1 MVVTVPWP
9 VGSGDVKLTSKQA
22 LVLRAFSVWTIYV
35 WGTRIWNIWR
45 DDARD
50 LPFKAVHTVLA
61 VISVAFAVAGL
72 VIVSRNRASAAEREG
87 VPAA

>member
-1 MVVTVPWP
+1 
-9 VGSGDVKLTSKQA
+9 VKLTSKQA

-35 WGTRIWNIWR
+35 WATRIWNIWR
-45 DDARD
+45 NDAND

-61 VISVAFAVAGL
+61 VVSVAFAVAGL
-72 VIVSRNRASAAEREG
+72 VIVSRNRASAPADSPRAEH

>member
-1 MVVTVPWP
+1 
-9 VGSGDVKLTSKQA
+9 VKLTSKQA

-35 WGTRIWNIWR
+35 WATRIWNIWR

-72 VIVSRNRASAAEREG
+72 VIVSRNRATTGEREREG

>member
-1 MVVTVPWP
+1 M
-9 VGSGDVKLTSKQA
+9 KLTSKQA

-50 LPFKAVHTVLA
+50 TSFKVVHTVLA
-61 VISVAFAVAGL
+61 AVSVAFAVAGL
-72 VIVSRNRASAAEREG
+72 VIVSRNRATTAAEP
-87 VPAA
+87 VPSA